1 MFTLSVIII
10 SCLAA
15 AVAIFLMQCWFEE
28 RYGDLSLTCWTDA
41 FETHLLAMDQKAVV
55 GAAGQGN
62 SQVCQ
67 AVGLAT
73 LRAGEMGVA
82 LGFAAM
88 VCQFVMAGSFF
99 QKDFV
104 NQISLGQT
112 VQRTVNG
119 DPVERAI

>member
-1 MFTLSVIII
+1 MQK
-10 SCLAA
+10 SCHSL
-15 AVAIFLMQCWFEE
+15 
-28 RYGDLSLTCWTDA
+28 LTCWTDA

-67 AVGLAT
+67 AVSLAALGT
-73 LRAGEMGVA
+73 GKMGMA

-88 VCQFVMAGSFF
+88 VRQFVMAGSLF
-99 QKDFV
+99 QKDFM
-104 NQISLGQT
+104 NQISLCQT
-112 VQRTVNG
+112 VQGAVNG